1 MDGQDWLAQ
10 LGSELDR
17 LRAEKGWT
25 VHQLATRCKLSRTT
39 VSQALNTK
47 KKRPI
52 PTIDTVVRICGELDV
67 DHKPLLELRNRGH
80 AAGRLPS
87 PGPRARDSSRQ
98 FTRENNESSSAELTG
113 YFDPLRRENLE
124 RSVQWALE
132 AAPAIPLARESVTK
146 GGGLYALYYSGSHEL
161 YRAVSSKGSSV
172 PLYVGTAASGRHRIG
187 SIGGSPRAALRS
199 ALKYRRQAIDQCE
212 DLDLLDFQVR
222 YLPVE
227 DLWIP
232 GAESLMLGDH
242 HPVWNTI
249 APGLGNRGPGIGQRN
264 ERRSA
269 WDELHPGR
277 SWATKLT
284 PCRRSVEDLRIEI
297 LQHFAEP
304 VDRPD

>member
-25 VHQLATRCKLSRTT
+25 VHQLAGRCKLSRTT

-47 KKRPI
+47 RKRPI
-52 PTIDTVVRICGELDV
+52 PTIDTVVLICGALDV
-67 DHKPLLELRNRGH
+67 DHKPLLELRSRGH

-87 PGPRARDSSRQ
+87 LGPRARDNSRQ
-98 FTRENNESSSAELTG
+98 FARGDDESSSAELAG
-113 YFDPLRRENLE
+113 FFDPLRRENLE

-132 AAPAIPLARESVTK
+132 AAPAIPLAREPLAK
-146 GGGLYALYYSGSHEL
+146 GGGLYALYYNGSHEL
-161 YRAVSSKGSSV
+161 YRAVASTGNSV
-172 PLYVGTAASGRHRIG
+172 PLYVGTAVSGRRGIG
-187 SIGGSPRAALRS
+187 SMGGSPRATLRL
-199 ALKYRRQAIDQCE
+199 ALKYRRQAIEQCE
-212 DLDLLDFQVR
+212 DLNLSDFQVR

-232 GAESLMLGDH
+232 GAESLMLGDYR
-242 HPVWNTI
+242 PVWNTI
-249 APGLGNRGPGIGQRN
+249 APGLGNHRPGSG
-264 ERRSA
+264 RRSEQRPA

-284 PCRRSVEDLRIEI
+284 PCRRSAEDLRIAI
-297 LQHFAEP
+297 LQHFAET
-304 VDRPD
+304 VDRPG